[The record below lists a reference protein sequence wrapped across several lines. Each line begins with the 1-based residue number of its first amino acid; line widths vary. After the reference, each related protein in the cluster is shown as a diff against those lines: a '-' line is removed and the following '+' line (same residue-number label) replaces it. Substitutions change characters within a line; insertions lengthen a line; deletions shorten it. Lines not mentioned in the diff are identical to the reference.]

1 MDVVIFVFLLKGVW
15 KREKDWEREKVKG
28 EGVVKEGKRKGIAK
42 ERERKVEKQNEIKR
56 EKRASPLFIARHIHL

>member
-1 MDVVIFVFLLKGVW
+1 MLSSLFSYLKEY
-15 KREKDWEREKVKG
+15 EKERKIEKERKLNCEGG
-28 EGVVKEGKRKGIAK
+28 EKEGKRKGIAK